1 MKKIFTSL
9 AFFFDATIFAQ
20 INIPKTSEKGILV
33 LKNNIQVSYRD
44 LKYDNGKVTYTNSV
58 TNEFVYD
65 ASIIE
70 VKGNATQLSQI
81 LMNTT
86 VQPVKATKLTNNSD
100 ITKYLAQNNDQLYM
114 KGKSL
119 NNTGTAFIVG
129 GANSFA
135 VGGILNLTSASNKV
149 PNSNGEISS
158 TRTPIPLIVGLA
170 GIGGVLMKISG
181 YNRMKKAVANYNST
195 AFKRFSPQ
203 YFLVNN
209 RNVVGMR
216 IEF

>member
-58 TNEFVYD
+58 TNESEFVYD

-181 YNRMKKAVANYNST
+181 YN
-195 AFKRFSPQ
+195 
-203 YFLVNN
+203 
-209 RNVVGMR
+209 
-216 IEF
+216 

>member
-58 TNEFVYD
+58 TNESEFVYD

-81 LMNTT
+81 IMNTT
-86 VQPVKATKLTNNSD
+86 VQPEKATKLTNNSD

-114 KGKSL
+114 K
-119 NNTGTAFIVG
+119 
-129 GANSFA
+129 
-135 VGGILNLTSASNKV
+135 
-149 PNSNGEISS
+149 
-158 TRTPIPLIVGLA
+158 
-170 GIGGVLMKISG
+170 
-181 YNRMKKAVANYNST
+181 
-195 AFKRFSPQ
+195 
-203 YFLVNN
+203 
-209 RNVVGMR
+209 
-216 IEF
+216 